1 MESAGFHYKLDI
13 PARTPDC
20 AIVLLHGSGRTE
32 DDLISFGRAVFPTG
46 ALYAPRGAVAWENGF
61 AFFRRKPDRE
71 LDIDDLKHQ
80 ATRLCHFVAFVFQQT
95 GRRPILVG
103 YSNGAII
110 AAETI
115 CQAHHLSKGAILLRP
130 LSPRKDQSLPNLAG
144 YPVLLLAG
152 ASDDRRHPSD
162 APHLS
167 EQLTSAGAD
176 AVLETINTGHGWA
189 EDAADERLSRQWLA
203 RLPSR
208 KSELWLF
215 LEQ

>member
-1 MESAGFHYKLDI
+1 M
-13 PARTPDC
+13 
-20 AIVLLHGSGRTE
+20 LHGSGRTE
-32 DDLISFGRAVFPTG
+32 DDLNSFGRAVFPTG

-203 RLPSR
+203 RLPIA
-208 KSELWLF
+208 
-215 LEQ
+215 

>member
-13 PARTPDC
+13 PAGTPDC

-203 RLPSR
+203 RLPIA
-208 KSELWLF
+208 
-215 LEQ
+215 